1 MDEKIL
7 QKISKGREYRNMTV
21 EVAEYEDEK
30 IVRGYATTFEQP
42 YDLYSFKDKDG
53 ARHVV
58 REQVA
63 RDAFRDTDMSDV
75 IMQYDHEGRVFARTS
90 NDTLKLTADDHG
102 LQVNAY
108 LGGTEIGKQ
117 LYGEIK
123 GGYTNKMSF
132 GFRVGSDD
140 IQEEEADGKVIYTR
154 TIRSFAKLYDVSA
167 VSLPANDG
175 TEISARSLRDGEI
188 ARLEAE
194 RLVKAERAKVVKSMI
209 ERIDK
214 ILGRES

>member
-1 MDEKIL
+1 MDIL
-7 QKISKGREYRNMTV
+7 QKIKDGREYRRMELKPV
-21 EVAEYEDEK
+21 EATYDEAENFN
-30 IVRGYATTFEQP
+30 VRGYATTFNEKYTLWDQG
-42 YDLYSFKDKDG
+42 D
-53 ARHVV
+53 V
-58 REQVA
+58 RLDEQV
-63 RDAFRDTDMSDV
+63 DPHAFDNTDMADV
-75 IMQYDHEGRVFARTS
+75 IFQYDHEGRVYARTS
-90 NDTLKLTADDHG
+90 NDTLKLTSDGHG

-108 LGGTEIGKQ
+108 LGGTEIGRA

-132 GFRVGSDD
+132 GFRVGADD
-140 IQEEEADGKVIYTR
+140 IEEREEDGKVIYTR
-154 TIRSFAKLYDVSA
+154 TIKSIAKLYDVSA

-194 RLVKAERAKVVKSMI
+194 RLLKAERTKTAKEMI

-214 ILGRES
+214 ILGKDSK